1 MLKYLVRLARYLL
14 LLLIMIVIL
23 LVISY
28 LRSGGGM
35 TELKEVFLGSER
47 LRIILFVVLAY
58 SLIYPLLVFGK
69 KERYIN
75 GKFSDNRD
83 GFIKAFAEQDYIL
96 AKEKDTILEFR
107 KKSGFSRILL
117 MGQDR
122 IEVDFSDNPVI
133 MEGLKKELRRMDA
146 ALDMNLLK
154 RP

>member
-14 LLLIMIVIL
+14 LLLIMIIIL
-23 LVISY
+23 LFISY

-47 LRIILFVVLAY
+47 LRIILFVVLVY

-83 GFIKAFAEQDYIL
+83 GFIKAFTEQDYIL
-96 AKEKDTILEFR
+96 TKEKDTMLVFR

-133 MEGLKKELRRMDA
+133 MEGLRKELRRLDA
-146 ALDMNLLK
+146 SFDMNLLQK
-154 RP
+154 H

>member
-14 LLLIMIVIL
+14 LLLIMTAIL

-28 LRSGGGM
+28 LTGGGGV

-75 GKFSDNRD
+75 GRFSDNHD

-96 AKEKDTILEFR
+96 TKEKDTVLEFR
-107 KKSGFSRILL
+107 KKSGFSRIML

-122 IEVDFSDNPVI
+122 IEVDYSDNPVI
-133 MEGLKKELRRMDA
+133 MEGLKKELRRLDA
-146 ALDMNLLK
+146 SLDINLLQK
-154 RP
+154 H